1 MVFVHARNATVRTA
15 EALRDL
21 VRSHNHQGHFAPEQ
35 TPLFGLADKQVRN
48 KERGREGERERHSSI
63 IFMVSFRFKGLG
75 TSSFVIYLVMASAS
89 TMPEC

>member
-21 VRSHNHQGHFAPEQ
+21 ARSNNHQGHFAPEQ

-48 KERGREGERERHSSI
+48 KERGREGEREVQLHN
-63 IFMVSFRFKGLG
+63 FMVSFRFKGLG